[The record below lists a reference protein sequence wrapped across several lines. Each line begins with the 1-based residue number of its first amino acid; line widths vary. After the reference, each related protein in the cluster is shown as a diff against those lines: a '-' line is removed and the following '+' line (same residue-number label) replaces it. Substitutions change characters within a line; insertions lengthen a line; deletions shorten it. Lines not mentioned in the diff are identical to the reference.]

1 MGTLCLPYHMSSAPP
16 SEGATCSPWPFEK
29 PWGLHVCPTHVL
41 GAPHVRG
48 RHVPHGHLGSHGDS
62 PSSPMSSV
70 HPASRGQILTQP
82 HGLLASHTSLQPSLL
97 AATLRIVFGRPFGAG
112 TPAVSLQAP
121 LHRVQRGHVRVS
133 LRCGLHAIVV
143 PCLPSAAVSAVLLHS
158 GPLEARLGGSL
169 GPWPYPFVGPQDHT
183 RHRSR
188 AHVARTRCQ
197 RDSASYSSEGPGAS
211 SSTCGS

>member
-1 MGTLCLPYHMSSAPP
+1 MFALP
-16 SEGATCSPWPFEK
+16 
-29 PWGLHVCPTHVL
+29 HVL
-41 GAPHVRG
+41 GAPTVRG
-48 RHVPHGHLGSHGDS
+48 RHAPHGHLGSHGDS

-82 HGLLASHTSLQPSLL
+82 HGLLAAHRR
-97 AATLRIVFGRPFGAG
+97 AALTPRRDPENRLRTNTFRAG
-112 TPAVSLQAP
+112 TLAVSLQAP

-169 GPWPYPFVGPQDHT
+169 CPWPYPFVGPQDRA

-197 RDSASYSSEGPGAS
+197 RDSASSSSEGPGAS

>member
-1 MGTLCLPYHMSSAPP
+1 MFALP
-16 SEGATCSPWPFEK
+16 
-29 PWGLHVCPTHVL
+29 HVL
-41 GAPHVRG
+41 GAPTARG

-82 HGLLASHTSLQPSLL
+82 QGLLAAHRR
-97 AATLRIVFGRPFGAG
+97 AALTPRRDPENRLRTNTFRAG

-143 PCLPSAAVSAVLLHS
+143 PCLPSAAASAVLLHS

-169 GPWPYPFVGPQDHT
+169 GPWPYPFVGPQDRT
-183 RHRSR
+183 RHRPR
-188 AHVARTRCQ
+188 AHVAGHAVSVTVPPPPR
-197 RDSASYSSEGPGAS
+197 RDPERRLRQAGHERSGPASWACRGRRAGRSAA
-211 SSTCGS
+211 